1 METTAMNARH
11 IHAVLLSVFAVVLM
25 LYSMNSSDGMIGL
38 GGMVEADEEII
49 LHRYHSRN
57 KKAKIERA
65 QLREMDIVEEFNSD
79 PLPNRTDLRSADEM
93 CANSSDFFCIPAL
106 RNFETELRVCFGN
119 FLVQNYEVVV
129 QVAPKY
135 KVSTCVV
142 QKSMSTVMTAIFCYL
157 FNEDEF
163 QQAGRELLKETKRTR
178 FCENRNEAR
187 SMRSLRWRFG
197 IRNGDGWIHTM
208 VTRDPVD
215 RFLSGFVDKCIRCRL
230 LSWKMPLPGDY
241 CNGCKANM
249 TCFIIKEYERMVS
262 EVKKD
267 RFTRTFEDRH
277 FFPQNWR
284 CELSKHLKQRRFI
297 RYSSNATDTLL
308 LDLFGI
314 LAQQKVENST
324 LDFIRGELTTG
335 RTPHSTVKSYARSF
349 LEERLRSSAFLMEYI
364 VRMFYYDFKILH
376 YDFPIGF
383 K

>member
-1 METTAMNARH
+1 M
-11 IHAVLLSVFAVVLM
+11 AV
-25 LYSMNSSDGMIGL
+25 
-38 GGMVEADEEII
+38 
-49 LHRYHSRN
+49 
-57 KKAKIERA
+57 K
-65 QLREMDIVEEFNSD
+65 
-79 PLPNRTDLRSADEM
+79 
-93 CANSSDFFCIPAL
+93 
-106 RNFETELRVCFGN
+106 
-119 FLVQNYEVVV
+119 
-129 QVAPKY
+129 VAPKY

-157 FNEDEF
+157 FNEEEF

-187 SMRSLRWRFG
+187 SMRSLRWQFG
-197 IRNGDGWIHTM
+197 IGNDEGWIHTM

-215 RFLSGFVDKCIRCRL
+215 RFLSGFVDKCIR
-230 LSWKMPLPGDY
+230 MPLPGEY

-249 TCFIIKEYERMVS
+249 TCFIIREYERMVS

-284 CELSKHLKQRRFI
+284 CELSKHLKRRRFI

-308 LDLFGI
+308 DDLFGI
-314 LAQQKVENST
+314 LAQQNVENST
-324 LDFIRGELTTG
+324 LDFIRDELSSG

-349 LEERLRSSAFLMEYI
+349 LEERLRSGDFLMEYI

-376 YDFPIGF
+376 YDFPLGF
-383 K
+383 E